1 MDICDVA
8 DGYIQQSLRIELDK
22 LRTESHATPHTVDGV
37 TYCIDCGEEIP
48 IERLKAIPGCC
59 RCVDC
64 QEDFDNQ

>member
-8 DGYIQQSLRIELDK
+8 DIYIQQSLDIGLNK
-22 LRTESHATPHTVDGV
+22 LKTENQSAQHIINGV
-37 TYCIDCGEEIP
+37 AYCIDCGEEIP

-64 QEDFDNQ
+64 QESFDNQ